1 MAAVEDVAIDI
12 NELDKHKLPPRPG
25 KYGDYVYR
33 FTPVEHEPPI
43 GSNLLMHWYHNPYD
57 CRTGVSACLELI
69 PKICNAKFCVK
80 ERQAGTKGWGI
91 HLVEATNWLKLCIV
105 GLILF
110 TSSIIFGIVW
120 SIWRNDI
127 QGGFAITSATGVLF
141 TFVMGIIQAAIE
153 RP

>member
-91 HLVEATNWLKLCIV
+91 HLVEATNWLKLCTV
-105 GLILF
+105 
-110 TSSIIFGIVW
+110 GIVL
-120 SIWRNDI
+120 
-127 QGGFAITSATGVLF
+127 FAASPLALLGQPGATTSK
-141 TFVMGIIQAAIE
+141 AAL
-153 RP
+153 RLHRQLAFSLHS